1 MTRRIKLGEVEY
13 EVDNLSDQARKTLGS
28 LEFTSNNIKE
38 LTNMQ
43 MLLRR
48 AKNSYVDSL
57 KQEMLSNKAG
67 LLFGDD

>member
-1 MTRRIKLGEVEY
+1 MSKRIKLGEDEY

-28 LEFTSNNIKE
+28 LEFTTSQIKE
-38 LTNMQ
+38 LTNLQ
-43 MLLRR
+43 VLLRR

-57 KQEMLSNKAG
+57 KQEMLSKKAG

>member
-1 MTRRIKLGEVEY
+1 MGKRIKLGEHEY

-28 LEFTSNNIKE
+28 LEFTSNKIKE